1 MQSGKM
7 SMLIDLGRARAT
19 CDENL
24 EQYPTTKTSGTK
36 FNRSS
41 RTNTVISHANQRTL
55 INQPSPAAVRL
66 LVQSRHSTG
75 EKAYM
80 DRLI

>member
-1 MQSGKM
+1 
-7 SMLIDLGRARAT
+7 MLHKARDLWRARVN
-19 CDENL
+19 CDEAL
-24 EQYPTTKTSGTK
+24 EREFTTKPSGTK
-36 FNRSS
+36 FNRST
-41 RTNTVISHANQRTL
+41 RTQTVVSHANQRTL
-55 INQPSPAAVRL
+55 TNQPRPAAVRL